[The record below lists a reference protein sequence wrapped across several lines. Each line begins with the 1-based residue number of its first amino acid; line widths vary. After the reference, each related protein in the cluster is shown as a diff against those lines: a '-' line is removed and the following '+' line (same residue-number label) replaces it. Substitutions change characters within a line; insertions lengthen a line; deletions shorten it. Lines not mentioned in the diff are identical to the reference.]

1 MDVKIFNNLDGG
13 EIEENSGVIAMD
25 DGFSSSVYLSLFG
38 GDEDGEWW
46 GNNKEIEL
54 ISKTQITLKSL
65 PAIPS
70 NLNKIKDAI
79 LYDLAWVISDKIADK
94 ISVAL
99 SMPALNSII
108 IQIYINGV
116 LFEYSEGWN

>member
-94 ISVAL
+94 ISVEL